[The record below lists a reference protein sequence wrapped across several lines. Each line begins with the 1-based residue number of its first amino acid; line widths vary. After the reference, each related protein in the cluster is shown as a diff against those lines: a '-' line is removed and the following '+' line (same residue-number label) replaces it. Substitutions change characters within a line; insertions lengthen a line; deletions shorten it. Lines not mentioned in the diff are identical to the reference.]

1 MLRWYTSTIRN
12 KRNMTQ
18 SSSIVIAL
26 LVLTIVKHQQLHH
39 VGLVYGFSMSMSMS
53 MNNNNNLSSIMTSDS
68 NNKFDRFKSV
78 CINDKKKKESVIKE
92 FGDESLLSSLGLHS
106 KNNNVDD
113 ENDDDNELWAAVYRS
128 NNNKPSVIV
137 RDDFFRAMNDATTT
151 TTTTKSADDD
161 NAMNNVSTIS
171 PSNTATF
178 LSDTIPDLL
187 QIPSSKPV
195 AIARL
200 IKTNDNDVYLLDNLR
215 CSLKKEDQDINCDG
229 GSEYLEALSCA
240 VDTLLLN
247 HLQQKLSLSSSSS
260 NTNKNTQD
268 DNDNDDIIFKD
279 GTIRTKATLFNSKL
293 FEQRGFIPIET
304 LSRDMATH
312 VSNYD
317 SCLNSYTERACS
329 GEQSTTTTTNNNSG
343 IGFGQKQKQEQSDDD
358 DVASSNS
365 NNENTTTMMAT
376 GTRDRALQIVSLLG
390 RLDPRNIVSD
400 ESSDNKTDDKDDDED
415 EDEYDPW
422 ATMYVKR

>member
-1 MLRWYTSTIRN
+1 
-12 KRNMTQ
+12 MTQ
-18 SSSIVIAL
+18 STVVRAVVAL
-26 LVLTIVKHQQLHH
+26 LVLVAIVTQQQSHH
-39 VGLVYGFSMSMSMS
+39 VVVGVYGFSMSMSMS
-53 MNNNNNLSSIMTSDS
+53 SIMTSDS
-68 NNKFDRFKSV
+68 NNNFDRFKSV
-78 CINDKKKKESVIKE
+78 CLTDKKKRESVIKE

-106 KNNNVDD
+106 KNV
-113 ENDDDNELWAAVYRS
+113 DDDNENDNDNENDELWAAVYRS

-137 RDDFFRAMNDATTT
+137 RDDFFRAMNDATTKSS
-151 TTTTKSADDD
+151 TTTKSSADDND
-161 NAMNNVSTIS
+161 DAMNNVSTIS

-178 LSDTIPDLL
+178 LSDTMPDLL

-200 IKTNDNDVYLLDNLR
+200 IKTNNNDSYLLDNLR

-229 GSEYLEALSCA
+229 GSEYLEALACA

-247 HLQQKLSLSSSSS
+247 HLQKLLLSSSSS
-260 NTNKNTQD
+260 STSTNISQE
-268 DNDNDDIIFKD
+268 NDVPIIFKD
-279 GTIRTKATLFNSKL
+279 GSIRTKATLFNSKL

-312 VSNYD
+312 VSNYN
-317 SCLNSYTERACS
+317 SCSNSYTERASS
-329 GEQSTTTTTNNNSG
+329 GEQSTTTTTATNSG
-343 IGFGQKQKQEQSDDD
+343 IGFGQKQKQSDDD
-358 DVASSNS
+358 DDAASSS
-365 NNENTTTMMAT
+365 NNNNDNTTTTTTMMAT

-390 RLDPRNIVSD
+390 RLDPKNIASD
-400 ESSDNKTDDKDDDED
+400 ERNTNKTDDDDKDDE

>member
-1 MLRWYTSTIRN
+1 
-12 KRNMTQ
+12 MTQ
-18 SSSIVIAL
+18 STVVIAVVV
-26 LVLTIVKHQQLHH
+26 LVAIVTQQQSQHH
-39 VGLVYGFSMSMSMS
+39 VVGVYGFSMSMSLS
-53 MNNNNNLSSIMTSDS
+53 MSSIMTSDS
-68 NNKFDRFKSV
+68 NNNFDRFKSV
-78 CINDKKKKESVIKE
+78 CLTDKKKRESVIKE

-106 KNNNVDD
+106 QNVDD
-113 ENDDDNELWAAVYRS
+113 DNDNENDNDELWAAVYRS

-137 RDDFFRAMNDATTT
+137 RDDFFRAMNDATTKSS
-151 TTTTKSADDD
+151 TTTKSSVDD
-161 NAMNNVSTIS
+161 NDDAMNNVSIIS

-178 LSDTIPDLL
+178 LSDTMPDLL

-200 IKTNDNDVYLLDNLR
+200 IKTKNKDSYLLDNLR

-229 GSEYLEALSCA
+229 GSEYLEALACA

-247 HLQQKLSLSSSSS
+247 HLQKLVSSSSS
-260 NTNKNTQD
+260 STNTPQE
-268 DNDNDDIIFKD
+268 NDDVPIIFKD
-279 GTIRTKATLFNSKL
+279 GSIRTKATLFNSKL

-312 VSNYD
+312 VSNYN
-317 SCLNSYTERACS
+317 SCSNSYTERASS
-329 GEQSTTTTTNNNSG
+329 GEQSTTTTTATNSG
-343 IGFGQKQKQEQSDDD
+343 IGFGQKQKQSDKGDDD
-358 DVASSNS
+358 AASSNNS
-365 NNENTTTMMAT
+365 NNDNDNDNTTTTTTMMAT

-390 RLDPRNIVSD
+390 RLDPKNIVSD
-400 ESSDNKTDDKDDDED
+400 ESDTNKTDDDDKDDE